1 MSALLPSST
10 LFEQHQIRRLYDDAS
25 ETWWFSVIDIIQVL
39 IEQPDYKA
47 AQNYWKVLKNRL
59 AKDGSQLVTDCN
71 QLKMQAADGKNY
83 LTTVAKAETLL
94 RLVQSVPS
102 PKAEPIKLWL
112 AKVGYERMQEMADP
126 SLSVDRARELWLKHG
141 RSEKWIQQRM
151 MGQETRNKLTDY
163 WKEHGIKEGD
173 EFAILTNIIHQEWSG
188 VTVKDHKTI
197 KGLKTQNLRDHM
209 TEAELIFTALA
220 ELSTRQIAES
230 EQAVGMPKNKVAAR
244 KGGGIAKKARLEL
257 EEKTGRPVVSGSNFL
272 PPKRSQA
279 IKSSN
284 RKRRK

>member
-1 MSALLPSST
+1 MSAFLPSAT
-10 LFEQHQIRRLYDDAS
+10 LFEQHQIRRLYDDAT
-25 ETWWFSVIDIIQVL
+25 ETWWFSVIDIIQIL
-39 IEQPDYKA
+39 IDQPDYKA

-59 AKDGSQLVTDCN
+59 AKEGSQLVTDCN

-83 LTTVAKAETLL
+83 MTTVAKAETLL

-102 PKAEPIKLWL
+102 PKAEPVKLWL

-126 SLSVDRARELWLKHG
+126 SLGLDRARELWRKHG

-163 WKEHGIKEGD
+163 WKEHDIKEGE

-188 VTVKDHKTI
+188 VTVKDHKAI

-230 EQAVGMPKNKVAAR
+230 EQATGMPKNKTAAR

-257 EEKTGRPVVSGSNFL
+257 EEKTGKPVVSGSNFL
-272 PPKRSQA
+272 PPKQA
-279 IKSSN
+279 RITKT
-284 RKRRK
+284 KKK